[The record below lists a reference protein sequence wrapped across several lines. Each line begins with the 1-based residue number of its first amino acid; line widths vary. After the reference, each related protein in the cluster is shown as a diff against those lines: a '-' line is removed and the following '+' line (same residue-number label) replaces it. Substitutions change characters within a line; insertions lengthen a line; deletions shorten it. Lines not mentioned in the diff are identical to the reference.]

1 MNAKI
6 LVALVAIVMSIGILP
21 AKADVALNQVSSAGI
36 SAKITPLANETGA
49 QKVYMGAF
57 LPVIPGST
65 DGKWY
70 LRDTAGNWNLY
81 QGGPLPVALNITLP
95 PPTNT
100 PYIVASIADVDIS
113 ALEGLQVWVA
123 YGTSE
128 SAALADAKHVQ
139 KIYTVPAKK
148 VLHYTEKVYALWT
161 GGYPYAVTKTGVAKV
176 VNTTPYTQGFYPLG
190 NCWLAEKPLADGKV
204 LVDCQDAM
212 TLNRHLL
219 YIDPTTDQLHEYET
233 APQVWD
239 TTPTTPGRVCGWCNI
254 YSYPAGTVWH
264 DVQDYDPAYPT
275 WGPKVKVSDGW
286 YFTPGTAT
294 WVLNFQAD
302 ATGLV
307 TTVKAGTFAGDG
319 NIALLMSYSN

>member
-1 MNAKI
+1 MNTKI
-6 LVALVAIVMSIGILP
+6 LVALAAIAVSFGILP

-57 LPVIPGST
+57 LPVTPGSP

-70 LRDTAGNWNLY
+70 LRDTSGNWLLY
-81 QGGPLPVALNITLP
+81 EGGPLPVALNITLP

-161 GGYPYAVTKTGVAKV
+161 AGYPFAVTKTSAVRVTNKTSIAGIA
-176 VNTTPYTQGFYPLG
+176 PYM

-204 LVDCQDAM
+204 LTDCQDVVSY
-212 TLNRHLL
+212 NRHLL
-219 YIDPTTDQLHEYET
+219 YIDPTTDELHEYET
-233 APQVWD
+233 TPQVWD

-254 YSYPAGTVWH
+254 YSYPAGTTWI
-264 DVQDYDPAYPT
+264 DVQVYDPAYPT
-275 WGPKVKVSDGW
+275 WGAKAKVSDGW
-286 YFTPGTAT
+286 FFTTDTA

-307 TTVKAGTFAGDG
+307 TTVKAGTFSVDG
-319 NIALLMSYSN
+319 TIKLLISYSN